1 MVPLN
6 EKDERGEKQQIE
18 VLGAYCTC
26 AVNNKKVFFHSGEM
40 IYVIMWNFVSVGGSF
55 TRIDFQQS
63 AMEIVIN
70 LLFLCC
76 ALSLLLLF
84 DWNANASLHM
94 KLTAKATQQ
103 HGFPGVGRRKQ
114 GQIESQCNH
123 DPTSARSAFII
134 AGKAFWLEGS
144 ELLQSQ
150 A

>member
-70 LLFLCC
+70 LLFLCS
-76 ALSLLLLF
+76 ALSLLLFF
-84 DWNANASLHM
+84 DWNANASLHV
-94 KLTAKATQQ
+94 KLTATQQ
-103 HGFPGVGRRKQ
+103 RSFPAVGRRKQ
-114 GQIESQCNH
+114 GANRI
-123 DPTSARSAFII
+123 PM
-134 AGKAFWLEGS
+134 
-144 ELLQSQ
+144 QSLSFQ
-150 A
+150 LPLA